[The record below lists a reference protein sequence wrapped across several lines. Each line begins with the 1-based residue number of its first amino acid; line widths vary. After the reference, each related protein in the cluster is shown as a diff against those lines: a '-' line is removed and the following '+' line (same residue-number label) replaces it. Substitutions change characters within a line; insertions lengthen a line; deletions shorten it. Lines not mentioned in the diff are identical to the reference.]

1 MEDQL
6 LVDAFAK
13 RGVHAIRVDW
23 AGGVDWGQ
31 FDAAIVRQTWDY
43 FDRLP
48 DFAQW
53 VSDVSQSTRL
63 INPPEV
69 LRWNWDKRY
78 LLDLIAQELPTVAT
92 ERVRRDDHSKTLSQ
106 HMESNGWAEVVIKPA
121 VSASGYETH
130 RLSRQQ
136 APSQHHMWARLVAT
150 HDMLIQPFQHS
161 IIDHGEIS
169 LMVIGGRVS
178 HAVRK
183 IAKQGEF
190 RVQSDHGGRV
200 ESYQP
205 QSVEI
210 ALAEAAMQT
219 APLPCCY
226 GRVDLV
232 ASAAGPLIMELELI
246 EPELFFRLEPK
257 AADALV
263 DAVHAC

>member
-6 LVDAFAK
+6 LASAFAK
-13 RGVHAIRVDW
+13 RGVHAIRVEW
-23 AGGVDWGQ
+23 ACDVDWGQ

-43 FDRLP
+43 FDRLK

-53 VSDVSQSTRL
+53 VSAVSEQTRL
-63 INPPEV
+63 INPSEV

-78 LLDLIAQELPTVAT
+78 LLDLISQQLPTVAT
-92 ERVRRDDHSKTLSQ
+92 ERVLTNDHSKTLTE
-106 HMESNGWAEVVIKPA
+106 HMESKGWAEVVIKPA

-130 RLSRQQ
+130 RVSIQQALSRQ
-136 APSQHHMWARLVAT
+136 PTWAQLVT
-150 HDMLIQPFQHS
+150 SHDMLIQPFQHS

-169 LMVIGGRVS
+169 LMVVGGHVT

-200 ESYQP
+200 EIHRP
-205 QSVEI
+205 QGVEI
-210 ALAEAAMQT
+210 SLAEAAMQA

-232 ASAAGPLIMELELI
+232 ESADGPLIMELELI
-246 EPELFFRLEPK
+246 EPELFFRLEPR
-257 AADALV
+257 AADVLV
-263 DAVHAC
+263 DAVLA